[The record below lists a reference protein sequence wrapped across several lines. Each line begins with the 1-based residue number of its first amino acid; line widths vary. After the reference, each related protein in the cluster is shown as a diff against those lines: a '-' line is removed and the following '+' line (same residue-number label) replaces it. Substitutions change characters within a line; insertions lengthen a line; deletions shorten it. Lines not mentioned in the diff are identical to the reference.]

1 MNYTQTLSSNHQV
14 KASSGRIGYQS
25 YLHFGY
31 FAIGRVK
38 LFLKKT
44 HSEGV
49 EVLNDLISH
58 YIVQFLLLG

>member
-1 MNYTQTLSSNHQV
+1 MR
-14 KASSGRIGYQS
+14 ASSGKIGYQS

-38 LFLKKT
+38 LFLKKA

-58 YIVQFLLLG
+58 YIVQFFLLG